1 MIGVCLSVILSHCL
15 SYSMKLTLGI
25 ILFLLSAV
33 VFTSSNFKTATTQ
46 TNQAKPQRKIQLT
59 PCGSPNNSQTVLCGK
74 YDVFENR
81 AAKAGRQ
88 ITLNLVLLP
97 ALAAQ
102 PLSDPIF
109 YLAGGPGQGAAGLG
123 RASGGGRLRQELG
136 RERDIVYVDQRGT
149 GDSHRLPC
157 NFYGDDTEAQ
167 SYFNEMFPV
176 GKVRACREELEK
188 AADLKL
194 YTTPIAMD
202 DLDEVRAALG
212 YDKINLDGGS
222 YGTQA
227 ALQYLRQHPEHVR
240 SVVLAGVA
248 TPAMKQPL
256 HFAKGAQS
264 AMDKLI
270 EDCAADETCRAAFP
284 NLKTEFAVVLAKL
297 NKGPVTIELAHPVSK
312 KLQTV
317 TMSRDVFA
325 ERLRLMLYDLASASR
340 VPLLIHHAAQ
350 GNWVPFGTIAL
361 ESTRSSANGVA
372 MGMYL
377 TVTCSESAATIT
389 AADIE
394 RETRGTFLGASRTRV
409 HLKACQAWPRGKI
422 PAAYYQPI
430 KSDVPVLMLSG
441 ELDAAT
447 PLQFG
452 RAAAQSLPHSRQ
464 VLIRNA
470 AHSYGSPCIGNL
482 ITDFISKG
490 LAKELDTSCVEGLR
504 RPPFTT
510 ELPSR
515 FKQ

>member
-1 MIGVCLSVILSHCL
+1 MQ
-15 SYSMKLTLGI
+15 KLGI
-25 ILFLLSAV
+25 ILLFLSAV
-33 VFTSSNFKTATTQ
+33 VFASGDFKSVAPQ
-46 TNQAKPQRKIQLT
+46 AHQAKLQRKIQLT
-59 PCGSPNNSQTVLCGK
+59 PCGSPNNSQTVLCGQ

-81 AAKAGRQ
+81 AAKAGRK

-102 PLSDPIF
+102 PLPDPIF
-109 YLAGGPGQGAAGLG
+109 FLAGGPGQRAAALG
-123 RASGGGRLRQELG
+123 KANGGGRLRQELG

-149 GDSHRLPC
+149 GDSHRLSC
-157 NFYGDDTEAQ
+157 NLYGDDAEAQ

-176 GKVRACREELEK
+176 DKVRACREELEK
-188 AADLKL
+188 TADLKL

-256 HFAKGAQS
+256 QFAKGAQS

-270 EDCAADETCRAAFP
+270 ADCAADEACRAAFP
-284 NLKTEFAVVLAKL
+284 NLKAEFAAVLAKL
-297 NKGPVTIELAHPVSK
+297 DKGPVTIELTHPVSK

-340 VPLLIHHAAQ
+340 VPVLIHQAAQ
-350 GNWVPFGTIAL
+350 GNWAPFGTLAL
-361 ESTRSSANGVA
+361 ESTRSSANGIA

-377 TVTCSESAATIT
+377 TVTCSESAANISE
-389 AADIE
+389 AEIE
-394 RETRGTFLGASRTRV
+394 RETKDTFLGASRTRV
-409 HLKACQAWPRGKI
+409 HLKACQAWPHGKI
-422 PAAYYQPI
+422 PAEYYQPI

-452 RAAAQSLPHSRQ
+452 KAAAQSLPNSRQ
-464 VLIRNA
+464 VVIRNA
-470 AHSYGSPCIGNL
+470 AHGYGSPCLGTL
-482 ITDFISKG
+482 IADFISKG
-490 LAKELDTSCVEGLR
+490 SAKELDASCVAGLR
-504 RPPFTT
+504 RPPFMT